1 MTATLGVQRIGAR
14 VDWPEVSLG
23 GLLADLFVGAILD
36 GLIWGTGAIII
47 KAARPGRRVDETTAL
62 LLGLT
67 VWLILV
73 PSLVIG
79 YLLLV

>member
-1 MTATLGVQRIGAR
+1 MGVQRIDAR
-14 VDWPEVSLG
+14 VDRPEVGLG

-47 KAARPGRRVDETTAL
+47 KAARPGRRVDETAAL

-67 VWLILV
+67 IWLILV
-73 PSLVIG
+73 PSLVIIG